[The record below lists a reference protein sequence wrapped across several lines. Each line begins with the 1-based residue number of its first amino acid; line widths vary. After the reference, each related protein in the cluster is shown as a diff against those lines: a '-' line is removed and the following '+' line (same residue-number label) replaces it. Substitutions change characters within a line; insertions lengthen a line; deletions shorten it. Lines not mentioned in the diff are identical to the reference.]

1 MNGVLIVD
9 DDVVMRMSLRMMID
23 WENEGFIWLGEAE
36 NGKKALESIA
46 ELQPQIVITDM
57 KMPVINC
64 VSLIREVEK
73 Q

>member
-9 DDVVMRMSLRMMID
+9 DDAVMRMSLRMMID

-36 NGKKALESIA
+36 DGKKALESIA

-57 KMPVINC
+57 KMPVMNG
-64 VSLIREVEK
+64 VSLI
-73 Q
+73 